1 VLHAAMFEVLKKK
14 SHATPHLVT
23 LDLQVKP
30 KRLGKGEM
38 SSLFGFL
45 SSSDV
50 FKKEYDMDP
59 KGESPLANFD
69 DDDVAFYLFPQIF
82 NSRDSHALLCCH
94 VDSTKRI

>member
-1 VLHAAMFEVLKKK
+1 MRLLI
-14 SHATPHLVT
+14 VT

-69 DDDVAFYLFPQIF
+69 DDDDAFYLFPQIF
-82 NSRDSHALLCCH
+82 NSRDSRALLCCH
-94 VDSTKRI
+94 ADSTKRI